1 MAAEIIVANS
11 GMAKPK
17 QDGSRDFSV
26 QATGAPGQAVTFAL
40 AGRIALANLPA
51 LKGEITTLLDRYSPA
66 SLTMDLAEVTFL
78 DSVGALGL
86 VELEE
91 EAQARAIP
99 FQLVN
104 ASEELQKVLGII
116 DRKSLTTP
124 PLKVEEKSGMV
135 DRVGGTSITLFNDVV
150 QVITFVGDLIFALVY
165 SLFHP
170 RTVRWGEVG
179 FYMKRAGAEALPILG
194 LLSFLLGMVMAF
206 MSSLQLKQFGATLYV
221 SSLVGI
227 AMVQELGPL
236 LTAIMVAGR
245 SGSAFAA
252 EIGTMMVNEEVDAI
266 TVMGFD
272 PIKFL
277 ATPKVLASMLVV
289 PLLSVYAMFF
299 GILGGLMIGV
309 FLLDITMYSYIAET
323 RKAIALFDIISS
335 LVKSAVFAAIV
346 AGIGCQRGFKVRGGA
361 EAVGAQT
368 TSAVVAGIFLI
379 IVVDSVFAVALHYIR

>member
-1 MAAEIIVANS
+1 LQNVSRQSAAKSTEDSPGA
-11 GMAKPK
+11 
-17 QDGSRDFSV
+17 FSV
-26 QATGAPGQAVTFAL
+26 QVTGEPGQSVTFAL
-40 AGRIALANLPA
+40 SGRIALATLPP
-51 LKGEITTLLDRYSPA
+51 LKARIISLLNRYAPA
-66 SLTMDLAEVTFL
+66 SLTVDLAEVTYL
-78 DSVGALGL
+78 DSVGALLL

-91 EAQARAIP
+91 EARAQAMP
-99 FQLVN
+99 FSLAN
-104 ASEELQKVLGII
+104 ASEEIQKILGII
-116 DRKSLTTP
+116 DLEALTAP
-124 PLKVEEKSGMV
+124 PLKVEEKADFV
-135 DRVGGTSITLFNDVV
+135 EKVGGASLTFIDDLV
-150 QVITFVGDLIFALVY
+150 QVTTFVGDLILASIY
-165 SLFHP
+165 SFFHP
-170 RTVRWGEVG
+170 RSVRWGEIG
-179 FYMKRAGAEALPILG
+179 FYMRRAGVEALPILG

-236 LTAIMVAGR
+236 LTAILVAGR

-277 ATPKVLASMLVV
+277 AVPKVAASVIVV

-299 GILGGLMIGV
+299 GILGGLLIGV
-309 FLLDITMYSYIAET
+309 FLLDITMYSYITET
-323 RKAIALFDIISS
+323 RRAIPLFDIIAS
-335 LVKSAVFAAIV
+335 LVKSAVFATII

-361 EAVGAQT
+361 EAVGTQT

-379 IVVDSVFAVALHYIR
+379 IVVDSLFAVALHYIR

>member
-1 MAAEIIVANS
+1 MSNLSLADP
-11 GMAKPK
+11 GLKK
-17 QDGSRDFSV
+17 DFSIRI
-26 QATGAPGQAVTFAL
+26 TGEPGQAVTLALSGRVALDTFLPFKREAFA
-40 AGRIALANLPA
+40 
-51 LKGEITTLLDRYSPA
+51 LLDRITPA
-66 SLTMDLAEVTFL
+66 SLTVDLAAVAFL
-78 DSVGALGL
+78 DSVGALAL

-91 EAQARAIP
+91 EAAARAIS
-99 FQLVN
+99 FNLINVN
-104 ASEELQKVLGII
+104 EEVQKILGII
-116 DRKSLTTP
+116 DRAALTVP
-124 PLKVEEKSGMV
+124 PLKVEEKPGV
-135 DRVGGTSITLFNDVV
+135 VERVGEGTLSFVDDLV
-150 QVITFVGDLIFALVY
+150 QVITFVGDLIIALMH
-165 SLFHP
+165 SFFHP
-170 RTVRWGEVG
+170 RSVRWGEVG
-179 FYMKRAGAEALPILG
+179 FYMKRAGVDALPILG

-206 MSSLQLKQFGATLYV
+206 MSSLQLRQFGATLYV

-272 PIKFL
+272 PMKFL
-277 ATPKVLASMLVV
+277 AVPKVLASMLVV
-289 PLLSVYAMFF
+289 PLLSIYAMFF
-299 GILGGLMIGV
+299 GILGGLFIGV
-309 FLLDITMYSYIAET
+309 LLLDITMYSYITET
-323 RKAIALFDIISS
+323 RKAIALFDINSS

-379 IVVDSVFAVALHYIR
+379 IVVDSLFAVALHYLR

>member
-1 MAAEIIVANS
+1 MTI
-11 GMAKPK
+11 
-17 QDGSRDFSV
+17 SRPADPQEGEKKNFFV
-26 QATGAPGQAVTFAL
+26 QATGEPGQAVTLAL
-40 AGRIALANLPA
+40 SGRVALDTFLPF
-51 LKGEITTLLDRYSPA
+51 KEEVFTLLNRLSPA
-66 SLTMDLAEVTFL
+66 SLTADLAGVTFL
-78 DSVGALGL
+78 DSVGGLAL

-91 EAQARAIP
+91 EAAARAIP
-99 FQLVN
+99 FRLVN
-104 ASEELQKVLGII
+104 VSAEIQKILGII
-116 DRKSLTTP
+116 DRKALTAP
-124 PLKVEEKSGMV
+124 PLKVEERPGLV
-135 DRVGGTSITLFNDVV
+135 ERVGEGTLTFLDDLYRVV
-150 QVITFVGDLIFALVY
+150 TFVGDLVLALVY

-170 RTVRWGEVG
+170 RTVRWGDVT
-179 FYMKRAGAEALPILG
+179 FYMKRAGVDALPILG

-252 EIGTMMVNEEVDAI
+252 EIGTMMVTEEVDAI

-277 ATPKVLASMLVV
+277 AVPKVLASVAVV
-289 PLLSVYAMFF
+289 PLLSIYAMFF
-299 GILGGLMIGV
+299 GILGGLLIGV
-309 FLLDITMYSYIAET
+309 LLLDITMYTYILET
-323 RKAIALFDIISS
+323 RKAIALFDLNAS

-346 AGIGCQRGFKVRGGA
+346 AGIGCQRGFQVRGGA

-379 IVVDSVFAVALHYIR
+379 IVVDSLFAVALHYIR

>member
-1 MAAEIIVANS
+1 MGLTVPVS
-11 GMAKPK
+11 LSAKK
-17 QDGSRDFSV
+17 EEDFKKEFSIRV
-26 QATGAPGQAVTFAL
+26 RGEPGQAVTFVLSGRLAL
-40 AGRIALANLPA
+40 DTFKPFKN
-51 LKGEITTLLDRYSPA
+51 EIFALLDRFSPA
-66 SLTMDLAEVTFL
+66 SLTVDLSGVTFL
-78 DSVGALGL
+78 DSVGALAL

-91 EAQARAIP
+91 EGKARSIP
-99 FQLVN
+99 VELAN
-104 ASEELQKVLGII
+104 AGKDIQRILGII
-116 DRKSLTTP
+116 DRAALTPP
-124 PLKVEEKSGMV
+124 PLKTEEKLGV
-135 DRVGGTSITLFNDVV
+135 IERVGEGTITFVDDLV
-150 QVITFVGDLIFALVY
+150 QVIAFVGDLVIALVY

-170 RTVRWGEVG
+170 RAVRWSEVG
-179 FYMKRAGAEALPILG
+179 FYMKRAGVDALPILG

-221 SSLVGI
+221 SSLVAI

-277 ATPKVLASMLVV
+277 AVPKVVASMLVV

-299 GILGGLMIGV
+299 GILGGLLIGV
-309 FLLDITMYSYIAET
+309 FLLDITMYSYIVET
-323 RKAIALFDIISS
+323 QKAIALFDINSS

-368 TSAVVAGIFLI
+368 TSAVVAGIFLV
-379 IVVDSVFAVALHYIR
+379 IVVDSLFAVALHYIR

>member
-1 MAAEIIVANS
+1 
-11 GMAKPK
+11 
-17 QDGSRDFSV
+17 
-26 QATGAPGQAVTFAL
+26 
-40 AGRIALANLPA
+40 
-51 LKGEITTLLDRYSPA
+51 
-66 SLTMDLAEVTFL
+66 
-78 DSVGALGL
+78 
-86 VELEE
+86 VELEQ

-99 FQLVN
+99 FRLIN
-104 ASEELQKVLGII
+104 TSEEFQRVLGII

-124 PLKVEEKSGMV
+124 PLKVEEKSGLV
-135 DRVGGTSITLFNDVV
+135 ERVGGATLTGIDDLV
-150 QVITFVGDLIFALVY
+150 QVTTFVGDLIL
-165 SLFHP
+165 SLISSLLHP

-179 FYMKRAGAEALPILG
+179 FYMKRAGVDALPILG

-277 ATPKVLASMLVV
+277 AVPKVLASVIVV
-289 PLLSVYAMFF
+289 PLLAIFAMLF
-299 GILGGLMIGV
+299 GILGGLVIGV
-309 FLLDITMYSYIAET
+309 LLLDITMYSYINET
-323 RKAIALFDIISS
+323 RKALALFDLISS

-346 AGIGCQRGFKVRGGA
+346 AGIGCQRGFQVRGGA

>member
-1 MAAEIIVANS
+1 VTNS
-11 GMAKPK
+11 LPTHSPENPG
-17 QDGSRDFSV
+17 RDFSI
-26 QATGAPGQAVTFAL
+26 QATEEPGRAVTFAL
-40 AGRIALANLPA
+40 AGRLGLATLPA
-51 LKGEITTLLDRYSPA
+51 FKGEINALLSRYVPG
-66 SLTMDLAEVTFL
+66 SLTVDLAGVTFL

-91 EAQARAIP
+91 EARARAIS

-104 ASEELQKVLGII
+104 ASEEFQKVLGII
-116 DRKSLTTP
+116 DRQSLTTP

-135 DRVGGTSITLFNDVV
+135 EKVGEATLIITDDLV
-150 QVITFVGDLIFALVY
+150 QVITFVGDLVLALVS

-179 FYMKRAGAEALPILG
+179 FYMRRAGAEALPILG

-277 ATPKVLASMLVV
+277 AVPKVIASMLVV

-299 GILGGLMIGV
+299 GILGGVVIGV
-309 FLLDITMYSYIAET
+309 LLLDITMYSYITET
-323 RKAIALFDIISS
+323 RKALALFDLVSS
-335 LVKSAVFAAIV
+335 LVKSGVFAAIV

-361 EAVGAQT
+361 EAVGTQT

-379 IVVDSVFAVALHYIR
+379 IVVDSLFAVALHYIR